1 MVVGTEADEPENGV
15 GGIGNDELAA
25 LFKDGKFK
33 VGEEVADEAMA
44 RHTEGAEGVTFADR
58 TEG

>member
-15 GGIGNDELAA
+15 GSIGNNKLAT

-44 RHTEGAEGVTFADR
+44 RHTEGAEGVTLADR